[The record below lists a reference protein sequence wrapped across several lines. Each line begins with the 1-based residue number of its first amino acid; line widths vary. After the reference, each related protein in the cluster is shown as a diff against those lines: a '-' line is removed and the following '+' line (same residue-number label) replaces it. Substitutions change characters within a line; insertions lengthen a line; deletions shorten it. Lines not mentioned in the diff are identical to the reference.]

1 LGGGF
6 EDSGKR
12 RMPVAV
18 LAVTNH
24 EAPAT
29 QRMSIPSLNIAQSA
43 AKLLSLEAKV
53 AMVTGAASGIG
64 RGIALRLAEMGAFV
78 AVLDVD
84 EAGSAQTETEIRNRG
99 GEAFAIRCDVSNS
112 NHCRQATERV
122 VQRRG
127 KVDILSNC
135 AGIIIRK
142 DVLDLSDEEW
152 DRTLDVTLKG
162 IYLLSRE
169 VIPHMIRRGG
179 GSIINIGSGW
189 SLKGGPRAASY
200 CAAKGGT
207 LNLTRAMA
215 IDHGRHN
222 IRVNCVCP
230 GDVDTPML
238 RSECI
243 QLGEDMQKFMTEAA
257 HRPLAR
263 LGTPGDI
270 ANAVLF
276 LASPMSNWITG
287 AALVVD
293 GGGLA

>member
-1 LGGGF
+1 
-6 EDSGKR
+6 
-12 RMPVAV
+12 
-18 LAVTNH
+18 
-24 EAPAT
+24 
-29 QRMSIPSLNIAQSA
+29 MSIPSLNVAQSA
-43 AKLLSLEAKV
+43 ANLLSLEGKV

-84 EAGSAQTETEIRNRG
+84 AAGSAQTETEIRNKG
-99 GEAFAIRCDVSNS
+99 GEAFAIRCDVSS
-112 NHCRQATERV
+112 ASDCRQATQNV

-152 DRTLDVTLKG
+152 DRTLAVTLKG

-169 VIPHMIRRGG
+169 VIPHMTRRGG

-189 SLKGGPRAASY
+189 SFKGGPRAASY

-238 RSECI
+238 RSECT
-243 QLGEDMQKFMTEAA
+243 QLGEDIEKFMTEARN
-257 HRPLAR
+257 RPLAR
-263 LGTPGDI
+263 VGTPEDI

-276 LASPMSNWITG
+276 LASPMANWITG